1 MTLNSSV
8 FRPAA
13 KILVLAVLV
22 VCAGRSQ
29 AAGVDQAQATETAR
43 LLAILFDSGRVAV
56 GKNQELLN
64 DASKGPKG
72 FTPAVFEKQML
83 AEFQRRTGVNLA
95 ESNAD
100 VPEMA
105 KPLLARLVEESSK
118 TIASYQPVIDLPGV
132 RYKGLIPATFGTET
146 AARFQNWSGIYLRQ
160 IAPDHLLRNPKNK
173 PDDFEARQLRLLA
186 SKFGATEEP
195 PPQVEV
201 TDGGR
206 TLRLLLPL
214 YYSKACLDCHG
225 APRGHRDVSGYPR
238 EGAKEGDLGGA
249 ISVRLPLQ

>member
-1 MTLNSSV
+1 MASLLTG
-8 FRPAA
+8 
-13 KILVLAVLV
+13 
-22 VCAGRSQ
+22 AGLSHASDVDQSQ
-29 AAGVDQAQATETAR
+29 AQETAR
-43 LLAILFDSGRVAV
+43 LLAVLLDSGRVAV
-56 GKNQELLN
+56 GKNQGLLN
-64 DASKGPKG
+64 DPSKGPKG

-95 ESNAD
+95 EPNAAL
-100 VPEMA
+100 PEMA

-146 AARFQNWSGIYLRQ
+146 ATRFHNWSGIYLRQ

-173 PDDFEARQLRLLA
+173 PDDFEAGQLKLLA
-186 SKFGATEEP
+186 GKFGTTGEP

-214 YYSKACLDCHG
+214 YYSKACLECHG
-225 APRGHRDVSGYPR
+225 EPKGQRDVSGYPR

-249 ISVRLPLQ
+249 ISVKLPLQ

>member
-1 MTLNSSV
+1 
-8 FRPAA
+8 
-13 KILVLAVLV
+13 
-22 VCAGRSQ
+22 
-29 AAGVDQAQATETAR
+29 
-43 LLAILFDSGRVAV
+43 
-56 GKNQELLN
+56 
-64 DASKGPKG
+64 
-72 FTPAVFEKQML
+72 
-83 AEFQRRTGVNLA
+83 
-95 ESNAD
+95 
-100 VPEMA
+100 
-105 KPLLARLVEESSK
+105 LVEESSK

-195 PPQVEV
+195 QPQVEV

-214 YYSKACLDCHG
+214 YYSKACLDCRG